1 MAGDRALP
9 GSSGTWQWLQG
20 GTGGT
25 HAWQWPPDHWEML
38 QGCFSHHQ
46 HRHLSLPGQ
55 LGDTQDSLRSWG
67 WCLWKV
73 LVALPWGQGSREQ
86 KDMSGA
92 PVPISSTC
100 CCLLSP
106 GWEGSAAPTCTMSQE
121 GRRDIFK
128 D

>member
-9 GSSGTWQWLQG
+9 GSSGAWQWLQG

-38 QGCFSHHQ
+38 QACFSHHQ
-46 HRHLSLPGQ
+46 HGHLSLPGQ

-86 KDMSGA
+86 KDMPGA
-92 PVPISSTC
+92 HLQYL
-100 CCLLSP
+100 LLSP
-106 GWEGSAAPTCTMSQE
+106 VPWLGRQRCSNLHHEPGGKEGH
-121 GRRDIFK
+121 F
-128 D
+128 